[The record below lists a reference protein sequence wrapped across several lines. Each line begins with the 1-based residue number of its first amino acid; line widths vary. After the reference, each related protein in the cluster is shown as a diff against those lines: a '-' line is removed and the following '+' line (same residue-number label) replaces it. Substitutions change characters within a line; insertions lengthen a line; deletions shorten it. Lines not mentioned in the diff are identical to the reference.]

1 MARLGVNVDH
11 VATLRQARGGDL
23 PSPIWAA
30 VVAEQAGC
38 DGIVCHLREDRRHIQ
53 DRDLSAFKQVLRRP
67 LNLEMAIHPEIV
79 QIACRIKPAQAT
91 LVPERRQELTTEG
104 GLDLRRGRARFSRAI
119 RQLKETGIRVSLFID
134 PDPAQ
139 VERAAELGVPVV
151 ELHTGRYARAR
162 TQAHIEEALAGLEE
176 AARLGS
182 QAGLK
187 VAAGHGLDYR
197 NVSRVAE
204 IKEIEEFNIGFS
216 IVARA
221 MEVGFHA
228 AVKEMVKLVRSG
240 NGCHRHE

>member
-11 VATLRQARGGDL
+11 VARLRQARDGEI

-53 DRDLSAFKQVLRRP
+53 DQDLSAFKQVLRTP

-79 QIACRIKPAQAT
+79 RIACRIKPAQAT

-119 RQLKETGIRVSLFID
+119 RQLKEAGIRVSIFID

-139 VERAAELGVPVV
+139 VERAAELGVPMV

-162 TQAHIEEALAGLEE
+162 TRPHIEEALSGLGE
-176 AARLGS
+176 AARCRVPSALESWGLS
-182 QAGLK
+182 LKGRRQA
-187 VAAGHGLDYR
+187 AAM
-197 NVSRVAE
+197 SRRWEMITPPSCRGVPVMKMVWRSSLE
-204 IKEIEEFNIGFS
+204 IAAS
-216 IVARA
+216 RA
-221 MEVGFHA
+221 TPLSA
-228 AVKEMVKLVRSG
+228 
-240 NGCHRHE
+240 